1 MEISDTV
8 TELGTFTTMF
18 DTAIYTT
25 TSPTAT
31 RNPIIWS
38 IGDCSSNQTSEHPQ
52 TDVSCCLNYGNHT
65 LNCTNGGDG
74 NYIKIQG
81 RKYCHEST
89 FGEISVQVD
98 IKGAI
103 HYLIDKALV

>member
-38 IGDCSSNQTSEHPQ
+38 IGDCSSNQTLEDPQ
-52 TDVSCCLNYGNHT
+52 TNSITCCLIYGNHT

-74 NYIKIQG
+74 NYIEIQG
-81 RKYCHEST
+81 KKYCHKST
-89 FGEISVQVD
+89 DGEISVQVD
-98 IKGAI
+98 IKGAFI
-103 HYLIDKALV
+103 FI